1 MSSSSAPPMN
11 SETAIV
17 DTATRL
23 IFQLRARLTTASRKK

>member
-1 MSSSSAPPMN
+1 MN

-23 IFQLRARLTTASRKK
+23 IFQLRSKLESASRKK